1 MTMDAPK
8 KLPRRAP
15 LPASVK
21 RIYEVYPDKGGGWR
35 WRSVSRRN
43 GQTVGGSQESF
54 GSRPNALRAARQEV
68 RLYPPG
74 VAVVALA
81 GC

>member
-1 MTMDAPK
+1 MDAPK

-21 RIYEVYPDKGGGWR
+21 RIYEVYPDKGGAWR

-43 GQTVGGSQESF
+43 GQTVGGSQEAFDSC
-54 GSRPNALRAARQEV
+54 PNALRAARNEV
-68 RLYPPG
+68 RLYLPG
-74 VAVVALA
+74 VAIVAIS
-81 GC
+81 GV

>member
-1 MTMDAPK
+1 MATAKPLPK
-8 KLPRRAP
+8 RAP
-15 LPASVK
+15 LPAAVK
-21 RIYEVYPDKGGGWR
+21 RIYEVYPDKGGRWR

-43 GQTVGGSQESF
+43 GQTVGGSQEDF
-54 GSRPNALRAARQEV
+54 ASRPNALRAARQEV

-74 VAVVALA
+74 VAIVAIS